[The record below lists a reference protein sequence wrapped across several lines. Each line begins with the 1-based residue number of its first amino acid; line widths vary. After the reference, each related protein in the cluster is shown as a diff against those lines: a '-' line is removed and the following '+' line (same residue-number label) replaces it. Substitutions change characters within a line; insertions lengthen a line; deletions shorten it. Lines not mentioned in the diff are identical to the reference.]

1 VPNDE
6 IVRLSRLTLD
16 RLAQTTGFS
25 GCLTIFDGHRTI
37 LDECRGLAER
47 NFGIAAD
54 SHTRFH
60 LASISK
66 TFTAVGIAQLVE
78 AGRLSW
84 DATLADLVP
93 EYPDQEAARHITV
106 WQLLHHTAALGDYL
120 VPEFFRDRAH
130 YVNPVD
136 YLDLIA
142 RQPRVGQPGEWNY
155 SNAGFVLLGRIIE
168 NVSHENYFD
177 YIQRHVFAPAGMT
190 DSGFDSIE
198 DATPNLA
205 VGYFRDG
212 PFSATWKAN
221 WMSLPFK
228 GSPAGGA
235 YATNADMLRFARALR
250 EGRLVR
256 PATLQAMFEN
266 EVPAG
271 PGAYAAGF
279 GDRVSHGR
287 HIRGHAGGAPGMD
300 TDLAIVWETG
310 ASVII
315 NSNQGESSTAMLL
328 AERIADMLAADGA
341 TQ

>member
-1 VPNDE
+1 
-6 IVRLSRLTLD
+6 
-16 RLAQTTGFS
+16 LAQTTGFS

-47 NFGIAAD
+47 NFGVAAD

-78 AGRLSW
+78 SGRLRW

-93 EYPDQEAARHITV
+93 EYPDHEAARHITV

-130 YVNPVD
+130 YVNPAD

-168 NVSHENYFD
+168 NVSGENYFD
-177 YIQRHVFAPAGMT
+177 YIQSHVFAPAGMT

-256 PATLQAMFEN
+256 PATLRAMFEN

-310 ASVII
+310 ATVII